1 MTAPLWTQ
9 SITTDDQG
17 KRSVVTL
24 TPAQLDGAAGAIC
37 EFLAYGKA
45 DSVNIVG
52 TNLVTF
58 AANNAAQGA
67 IDRLLAAASH
77 AGTPITT
84 AAITTNTE
92 VAGIARS
99 LGTPQWS

>member
-9 SITTDDQG
+9 STTTDDQG
-17 KRSVVTL
+17 KATTVVL
-24 TPAQLDGAAGAIC
+24 SPSQLAAAAGAIAQ
-37 EFLAYGKA
+37 FLAYGKS
-45 DSVNIVG
+45 DPPLVTGS
-52 TNLVTF
+52 TLVTF

-67 IDRLLAAASH
+67 IDRLLSAAAR

-84 AAITTNTE
+84 ASITANTQ
-92 VAGIARS
+92 VAQIARK